1 MLQNK
6 HKLLWYAKR
15 AGVAAL
21 VLVLGALIFCGCGA
35 PVASGAPGKDNP
47 DDFSRVFNH
56 TYDEVFQASQD
67 AIERIGWF
75 ITKADKDKGIIT
87 GYGMNGNNKNTF
99 EIQIE
104 AVSQKPETRAAIAL
118 KTIHFL
124 TGVERRGLATKFFV
138 ELQKVLVTYK

>member
-1 MLQNK
+1 MFQNE
-6 HKLLWYAKR
+6 HELFWYAKR
-15 AGVAAL
+15 AGVTAF
-21 VLVLGALIFCGCGA
+21 VLMLGALIFCGYGA
-35 PVASGAPGKDNP
+35 SVASGAPGKDNP

-75 ITKADKDKGIIT
+75 ITKADKDKGTIT
-87 GYGMNGNNKNTF
+87 GYGMYGKNNNTF

-104 AVSQKPETRAAIAL
+104 AVSQKPETRAAIAM
-118 KTIHFL
+118 KTHL
-124 TGVERRGLATKFFV
+124 LVGVERRGLATKFFV

>member
-6 HKLLWYAKR
+6 RKSFWYLER
-15 AGVAAL
+15 LTLAAFTL
-21 VLVLGALIFCGCGA
+21 FLGALIFGGYGA
-35 PVASGAPGKDNP
+35 SVASGAPAKDNP

-75 ITKADKDKGIIT
+75 ITKADKDKGTIT
-87 GYGMNGNNKNTF
+87 GYGMYGKNNNTF
-99 EIQIE
+99 EIHIE
-104 AVSQKPETRAAIAL
+104 AVSQKPETRAAIAM
-118 KTIHFL
+118 KTHL
-124 TGVERRGLATKFFV
+124 LVGVERRGLATKFFV